1 MARTFCCTVI
11 PRSVGQTILA
21 FSVLVCPPALAWY
34 QAVET
39 VAISKDIE
47 QGGSPAQDQVTRP
60 ATRPEHAIPAPGRTR
75 AEASEPRSAEP
86 AKSKANKPRAFQVF
100 RDSCIECHDAD
111 GRGESNRDLY
121 RNIPDFTNPAWQ
133 SSRTDGELSHSILE
147 GKGKS
152 MPAMKEKVSS
162 VGVMQMVALIREFR
176 GGKLVIEDNEDRP
189 PASEPMSTAPVVPH
203 ASPRVG
209 NVLTAPKMNG
219 ADHKGNVLFQQFCVR
234 CHAADGKGAR
244 VRQTM
249 PTIPDF
255 TLHAWQEGRNDPQLL
270 ISVLDGKGTR
280 MPPFRDK
287 LTRDQARDLV
297 ALVRAFDRERRPPAE
312 TAPDL
317 FDTQFRQLEQEFERL
332 RKQSKALSSSTSSSK
347 SSTHAPSVSPS
358 SDH

>member
-1 MARTFCCTVI
+1 MARTLSCTVML
-11 PRSVGQTILA
+11 RSVSQTILA

-39 VAISKDIE
+39 VAIGKDIE
-47 QGGSPAQDQVTRP
+47 QGGSPAHNQVS
-60 ATRPEHAIPAPGRTR
+60 RPERALPAPDRTK
-75 AEASEPRSAEP
+75 AEASRPRSAEP
-86 AKSKANKPRAFQVF
+86 AKIKTNKARVFQVY
-100 RDSCIECHDAD
+100 RDSCIECHDGD
-111 GRGESNRDLY
+111 GRGESNRDIY

-133 SSRTDGELSHSILE
+133 SSRTDGQLSHSILE

-152 MPAMKEKVSS
+152 MPTMKDKVGSL
-162 VGVMQMVALIREFR
+162 GVLQVVALVREFR
-176 GGKLVIEDNEDRP
+176 GGKLVIEDNEVRP
-189 PASEPMSTAPVVPH
+189 PASEPMSTAPVVSH

-209 NVLTAPKMNG
+209 DVLATPKMNRT
-219 ADHKGNVLFQQFCVR
+219 DHKGNVLFQQFCVR

-255 TLHAWQEGRNDPQLL
+255 TLHTWQEGRSDPQLL

-297 ALVRAFDRERRPPAE
+297 AVARSFDVERRPPAE
-312 TAPDL
+312 TASDL
-317 FDTQFRQLEQEFERL
+317 FETRFRQLEQEFDRL
-332 RKQSKALSSSTSSSK
+332 RKQSKALSSSTPSSG
-347 SSTHAPSVSPS
+347 SSTHAPPASPS
-358 SDH
+358 ADH